1 MNDIDYTLLLSIQ
14 NALMVGIDVFVI
26 AGRDKEGWTTMMGEK
41 QRSILQCVCILSQLG
56 KGRL

>member
-26 AGRDKEGWTTMMGEK
+26 TGRDKEGWATMMGEK
-41 QRSILQCVCILSQLG
+41 QRSIL
-56 KGRL
+56 